1 MSILPILRNASDR
14 ILEMDSIT
22 IRKPDDWHTHLR
34 DGAMLEAV
42 LPLTARAFRRA
53 IVMPNL
59 APNPVV
65 TTEDVIQYRERILKA
80 LPQNANFTPLMTYY
94 LTDNSSAEEIA
105 KGFTDGHAT
114 AVKMYPAGATTNST
128 HGVTNI
134 QNVYKVFEAMQ
145 KVGMPIL
152 LHGESLK
159 DLNGNVIDPYDREK
173 VFLDTTLPKL
183 RSDFPE
189 LKIVLE
195 HATTKDAIQFVQD
208 ANSNFLGSTI
218 TIHHLVENKSVVEKS
233 SAPQYHHCM
242 PVIKSEENQK
252 ALREAVTS
260 GSPHFFLGTDSAPHP
275 TTSKEK
281 DPPAAGIFSIPSA
294 LELYTQVFEEMGKL
308 ENLEAF
314 TSLNGP
320 RFYGLQPNDEMITL
334 TKSPWTIAS
343 DVSVSNG
350 DSIRPFGFDDDATKR
365 LVINW
370 KLS

>member
-1 MSILPILRNASDR
+1 
-14 ILEMDSIT
+14 MDSIT

-34 DGAMLEAV
+34 DGAMLEVV
-42 LPLTARAFRRA
+42 LPLTARTFERA

-65 TTEDVIQYRERILKA
+65 TTEDVLAYKKRILNA
-80 LPQNANFTPLMTYY
+80 LPQGASFTPLMTYY
-94 LTDNSSAEEIA
+94 LTDTSNPEEIA
-105 KGFTDGHAT
+105 IGFTDGIAM

-152 LHGESLK
+152 LHGETLK
-159 DLNGNVIDPYDREK
+159 DGNGNIIDSFDREK
-173 VFLDTTLPKL
+173 VFLDTTLPTL
-183 RSDFPE
+183 RKNFPE

-195 HATTKDAIQFVQD
+195 HATTKDAVAYVLD
-208 ANSNFLGSTI
+208 AKSPFLGSTV
-218 TIHHLVENKSVVEKS
+218 TIHHLIESREMVEESNNP
-233 SAPQYHHCM
+233 AYLHCM
-242 PVIKSEENQK
+242 PVIKSEENRN
-252 ALREAVTS
+252 ALRNAVTS
-260 GSPHFFLGTDSAPHP
+260 GEPYFFLGTDSAPHP
-275 TTSKEK
+275 ITSKEK

-294 LELYTQVFEEMGKL
+294 LELYTQVFEEMNKL
-308 ENLEAF
+308 ENLETF

-320 RFYGLQPNDEMITL
+320 KFYGLPPNETTITL
-334 TKSPWTIAS
+334 TKNPWTLTS

-350 DSIRPFGFDDDATKR
+350 DSIRPFGYDEDHEKR

-370 KLS
+370 QLS